1 MQQAWYESASRSAA
15 QAHALRSTD
24 PGKAGDMKAEA
35 WPMRQAGGPDVA
47 GFNTGMTHSAEGCTC
62 TMQCAAYSSM
72 YGCGERFCCKLRN
85 E

>member
-24 PGKAGDMKAEA
+24 PGKAGDMKADA
-35 WPMRQAGGPDVA
+35 WPMRQAGGADVA
-47 GFNTGMTHSAEGCTC
+47 GLTQEYSCEGCTC

-72 YGCGERFCCKLRN
+72 YGCGERFCCKLRK